1 VTIEVAKLLADR
13 AEDVCRYLLPNG
25 HRKGREWKAGSVDG
39 EAGDSLGVVLA
50 GDKAGVWAD
59 FAAGESGDLIGL
71 WQQTRRVDVATAFRE
86 AEDWLGIE
94 PRTNGHAR
102 PRVAI
107 PAPSHVHPQLGAPSR
122 TWAYTDAYGGILGY
136 VNRYDPPGSRKEL
149 RPQTFRDGAWT
160 WKGFDE
166 PRPLYGLER
175 LAARPD
181 APVLVVE
188 GEKAADA
195 AQELLPGMVAVTWS
209 GGAQA
214 IGKADL
220 APLRG
225 RVLKLWPDADAPG
238 IEAMR
243 KLAERLDQPCRIID
257 VEGMSE
263 AWDAADA
270 LADGWDSA
278 RVQAWAKPRMTE
290 WFPEPKQELEIE
302 VPHET
307 IDLVSAYAPDMIEE
321 HPEPTNL
328 FDKAPLPKLE
338 PRMLPPS
345 LSNFIFDQSQ
355 IIGSD
360 PCILAI
366 SALVACAAVTSDSLK
381 LQPKQFETGWKECAR
396 LWGAFVGDPSV
407 KKTPPLNR
415 ATSHLRRLD
424 LQFAEAGE
432 EAVRRYKIAKRVY
445 DAQEKRYIDASAK
458 NQHPQPLPDPPER
471 PAIRRLIVQ
480 DATIE
485 AVADVLSDN
494 PQGVLVLFD
503 ELSGFF
509 GSMDAY
515 RAQEG
520 KDRSFWLESY
530 NGGPR
535 RIDRIRREARSVPN
549 LSTCILGGIQPA
561 AIRDKAKGMVEDG
574 LLQRFMIV
582 VAESGDAVGEDRRQD
597 IEAAATYRAILDW
610 LSTCEGDPEHPLEFD
625 AGAREVLRRIEL
637 QLHEFTRLDRLPMR
651 MRYQLGKWSGLFC
664 RLCLTYHAIACA
676 ALGEPVNGQINT
688 FTAERVESLLF
699 EFLFWH
705 LKHFYEDILGDSTGE
720 IDLMH
725 KVARWLIAAAPAR
738 FTNWHIA
745 KGVSAWR
752 NAGWT
757 TRRAI
762 MDRLD
767 VCGWVEQAPRGRG
780 STNLAWNL
788 NPRVHESFGH
798 LAEAEQKRREQAREA
813 IMGSADDKREQAEY
827 E

>member
-1 VTIEVAKLLADR
+1 MSGFGALDELAR
-13 AEDVCRYLLPNG
+13 
-25 HRKGREWKAGSVDG
+25 
-39 EAGDSLGVVLA
+39 
-50 GDKAGVWAD
+50 
-59 FAAGESGDLIGL
+59 
-71 WQQTRRVDVATAFRE
+71 
-86 AEDWLGIE
+86 
-94 PRTNGHAR
+94 
-102 PRVAI
+102 
-107 PAPSHVHPQLGAPSR
+107 
-122 TWAYTDAYGGILGY
+122 
-136 VNRYDPPGSRKEL
+136 
-149 RPQTFRDGAWT
+149 
-160 WKGFDE
+160 
-166 PRPLYGLER
+166 
-175 LAARPD
+175 RPD
-181 APVLVVE
+181 APVLVVHIPADID
-188 GEKAADA
+188 GTAQLAA
-195 AQELLPGMVAVTWS
+195 
-209 GGAQA
+209 
-214 IGKADL
+214 
-220 APLRG
+220 
-225 RVLKLWPDADAPG
+225 
-238 IEAMR
+238 
-243 KLAERLDQPCRIID
+243 AERLYSGMVVMPLHGAMAHAEAIRGRD
-257 VEGMSE
+257 VVLWPWRGLSSEYALLRGLARGMKAQASRFRVV
-263 AWDAADA
+263 APDLDDARGPAD
-270 LADGWDSA
+270 LNGHDP
-278 RVQAWAKPRMTE
+278 VAWAKSVLIEPATHELAELNAE
-290 WFPEPKQELEIE
+290 WFGDGGPLETEPEDLREEDM
-302 VPHET
+302 VPRGTVE
-307 IDLVSAYAPDMIEE
+307 LVSAYAPAMIEE